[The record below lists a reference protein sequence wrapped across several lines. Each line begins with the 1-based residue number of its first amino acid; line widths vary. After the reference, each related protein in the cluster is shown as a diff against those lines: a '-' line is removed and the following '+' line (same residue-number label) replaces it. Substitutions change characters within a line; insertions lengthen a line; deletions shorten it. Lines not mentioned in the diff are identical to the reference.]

1 MDTLHTLAVVFLTRG
16 HDGGDVVGGLNLH
29 LKVLGQVVSDG
40 ERHAH
45 RQEVLLPLECKVDRR
60 FKYNLALCIIKTTE
74 ITEE

>member
-60 FKYNLALCIIKTTE
+60 FKLNLALCIINTTE